1 MNAKIIEFPRDDIER
16 EAVEILRL
24 RNTPAKGGYSA
35 EEIDWAVKVVQG
47 WDPDH
52 PFLRYSE
59 RQKSITNT
67 TQ

>member
-1 MNAKIIEFPRDDIER
+1 MAGNILEFPRDEIER

-24 RNTPAKGGYSA
+24 RHSPNKGGYTA
-35 EEIDWAVKVVQG
+35 EEIAWAVQIVQG

-59 RQKSITNT
+59 RQKVLLKPDE
-67 TQ
+67 